1 MEQRWNWEQGTLIS
15 ELIQGMELAKQ
26 LRLHLGTSSS
36 VKFRDLLVQKILSS
50 YDKALLILKVTG
62 PMGQP
67 QQNVGAIS
75 VVPESPLSINGSPRS
90 DDLDKDNNQ
99 DVRDV
104 SKKRKMLPRW
114 TDQVRVSSESP
125 LEGPHDDGFSWRK
138 YGQKDILGAKYP
150 RSYYRCT
157 YRNTQNCWATKQVQR
172 SDEDPSIFEVTY
184 RGTHTCA
191 HGHGNRAVPPP
202 ASPEKQEHKPN
213 TNNLNNNNNQQL
225 QSQDILLNL
234 RNGLRVNTEDL
245 DNKEMARS
253 FSFPS
258 TSFGCLKSEN
268 HSFSPSGVLENNN
281 ILGSFSSPFMSPA
294 TPELNYFSVSHS
306 QMNNFGGILST
317 QHSESDLTG
326 LISANTSA
334 TNSPIMDLDFS
345 LDQVEL
351 DPNFPFDTPGFFS

>member
-1 MEQRWNWEQGTLIS
+1 MEHGWHWEQETLIG

-26 LRLHLGTSSS
+26 LRVHLGTASS
-36 VKFRDLLVQKILSS
+36 VESRDLLVQKILSS
-50 YDKALLILKVTG
+50 YEKALLILKMNRPV
-62 PMGQP
+62 GQP
-67 QQNVGAIS
+67 QQNVGATS
-75 VVPESPLSINGSPRS
+75 GVPESPLSINGSPRS
-90 DDLDKDNNQ
+90 DDLEKDNQ
-99 DVRDV
+99 DIRDV

-114 TDQVRVSSESP
+114 TDQVRVSSESL
-125 LEGPHDDGFSWRK
+125 LEGPHDDGYSWRK

-172 SDEDPSIFEVTY
+172 SDEDPAIFEITY

-191 HGHGNRAVPPP
+191 LGNQAAVPPP
-202 ASPEKQEHKPN
+202 ASPEKQEHKS
-213 TNNLNNNNNQQL
+213 NNLNYNNNQQW
-225 QSQDILLNL
+225 QSQDILLNF
-234 RNGLRVNTEDL
+234 RKGLRVNTEGL
-245 DNKEMARS
+245 DNKGVAPS
-253 FSFPS
+253 FSFPPS
-258 TSFGCLKSEN
+258 SFGCLTSEN
-268 HSFSPSGVLENNN
+268 HTSSPSGVLDNNN

-306 QMNNFGGILST
+306 QMNNLGGILDAR
-317 QHSESDLTG
+317 HAESVLTE

-345 LDQVEL
+345 LDHVEL

>member
-1 MEQRWNWEQGTLIS
+1 MEHKWNREQRTLIS

-26 LRLHLGTSSS
+26 LRVHLGAASS
-36 VKFRDLLVQKILSS
+36 VESGDLLVQRILSS
-50 YDKALLILKVTG
+50 YEKALLILKLSG

-67 QQNVGAIS
+67 QQNVGATS
-75 VVPESPLSINGSPRS
+75 GVSESPLSINCSPRS
-90 DDLDKDNNQ
+90 DDLDKDNQ
-99 DVRDV
+99 DIRDV

-114 TDQVRVSSESP
+114 TDQVRVSSESM
-125 LEGPHDDGFSWRK
+125 LEGLHDDRYSWRK

-172 SDEDPSIFEVTY
+172 SDEDPTIFDVTY

-191 HGHGNRAVPPP
+191 HGNQAVRQP
-202 ASPEKQEHKPN
+202 ASPEKQEYKS
-213 TNNLNNNNNQQL
+213 NNLNNNNNQQL
-225 QSQDILLNL
+225 QSQDILLNF
-234 RNGLRVNTEDL
+234 RKGLKVNTEGL
-245 DNKEMARS
+245 DNKEMAPS

-258 TSFGCLKSEN
+258 TTSFGCLKSEN
-268 HSFSPSGVLENNN
+268 NSFSPSGVLDNNN
-281 ILGSFSSPFMSPA
+281 VFGNFSSPFMSPD
-294 TPELNYFSVSHS
+294 TPELNYFSVSPS
-306 QMNNFGGILST
+306 QTNNFGGFFNA
-317 QHSESDLTG
+317 QHSESDLTE

-351 DPNFPFDTPGFFS
+351 DPNIQFDTPGFFS

>member
-1 MEQRWNWEQGTLIS
+1 MLFQIYRKFDAKDSWNIFFGI
-15 ELIQGMELAKQ
+15 G
-26 LRLHLGTSSS
+26 
-36 VKFRDLLVQKILSS
+36 FC
-50 YDKALLILKVTG
+50 
-62 PMGQP
+62 
-67 QQNVGAIS
+67 
-75 VVPESPLSINGSPRS
+75 
-90 DDLDKDNNQ
+90 
-99 DVRDV
+99 
-104 SKKRKMLPRW
+104 RKMLPRW
-114 TDQVRVSSESP
+114 TNQVRVSTESL
-125 LEGPHDDGFSWRK
+125 LEGPHDDGYSWRK

-172 SDEDPSIFEVTY
+172 SDEDPTIFEITY

-191 HGHGNRAVPPP
+191 HSNQAVPPP

-213 TNNLNNNNNQQL
+213 NLINNNNQQPL
-225 QSQDILLNL
+225 SQDILLNY
-234 RNGLRVNTEDL
+234 RKGLRVNTEGL
-245 DNKEMARS
+245 DNKEMAPS

-268 HSFSPSGVLENNN
+268 HSFSPSGVLDDNN
-281 ILGSFSSPFMSPA
+281 IFSSFSSPFMSPA
-294 TPELNYFSVSHS
+294 TPELNYFSASHS
-306 QMNNFGGILST
+306 QVNNFGGILNT
-317 QHSESDLTG
+317 HHSESDLNE

>member
-1 MEQRWNWEQGTLIS
+1 MEQRWNSEHGTLIS

-26 LRLHLGTSSS
+26 LRMNLGTASS
-36 VKFRDLLVQKILSS
+36 VESRDMLAQKILSS
-50 YDKALLILKVTG
+50 FEKALQILKFSW

-67 QQNVGAIS
+67 QQNVGPIS
-75 VVPESPLSINGSPRS
+75 GVPESPLSINGSPQC
-90 DDLDKDNNQ
+90 DDLDNKDNQ
-99 DVRDV
+99 DIRDV

-114 TDQVRVSSESP
+114 TDHVRVSSESL
-125 LEGPHDDGFSWRK
+125 LEGPYDDGYSWRK

-172 SDEDPSIFEVTY
+172 SDEDPTIFEVTY
-184 RGTHTCA
+184 RGSHTCA
-191 HGHGNRAVPPP
+191 HGNLAIPPP
-202 ASPEKQEHKPN
+202 ASPEKQEHKSN
-213 TNNLNNNNNQQL
+213 TDNLNNNNNQQL
-225 QSQDILLNL
+225 QTQDILLNL
-234 RNGLRVNTEDL
+234 RKGLRVNTEGL
-245 DNKEMARS
+245 DNKERAPC

-268 HSFSPSGVLENNN
+268 HSFSPSGVLDNNN
-281 ILGSFSSPFMSPA
+281 ILGSFYSPLMSPA

-306 QMNNFGGILST
+306 QMNNFGGILNT
-317 QHSESDLTG
+317 QHSESDITE

-345 LDQVEL
+345 LDEVEF
-351 DPNFPFDTPGFFS
+351 DTNFPFDNPGFFS